1 MKIDDLPRQARDKQ
15 QENSTQVALFCAQS
29 QLALADLLS
38 AAHGRHDI
46 RGILRRGR
54 PAADYQRGEG
64 GRAGA
69 GAGVG
74 GRAGFDD
81 DGDLSCDWWRHLV
94 LHQREFTVSDV
105 TATTR
110 LSACL
115 PLPGYLPA
123 CLSGCPGAWLLACF
137 APFRHPAGRQL
148 ATRTI

>member
-1 MKIDDLPRQARDKQ
+1 MVDMISGA
-15 QENSTQVALFCAQS
+15 SC
-29 QLALADLLS
+29 
-38 AAHGRHDI
+38 
-46 RGILRRGR
+46 
-54 PAADYQRGEG
+54 
-64 GRAGA
+64 AGA
-69 GAGVG
+69 GQLLIINAARVGEQGRVQGLAGG
-74 GRAGFDD
+74 AGFDD
-81 DGDLSCDWWRHLV
+81 DGDLSCDWWCHLV

-148 ATRTI
+148 STRTVLSSACFSDVF